1 MKKVVVHSPGGHRK
15 LKLEEHPTPQPGPG
29 EVLVQ
34 TRSIGVNFADLVV
47 RMGLYESAK
56 KYVGWPITP
65 GFECAGKVV
74 GVGAGVADLAR
85 GEEVVAL
92 VRFGAYATHVVAP
105 RAQVFRRPERLDMV
119 QAGAFFVVH
128 LTAWYALEEL
138 CRLRPGRRVLVHSA
152 AGGVGLA
159 LVRIAKIRGA
169 EVTGVVGAS
178 HKVEAVRAAGADHVI
193 DRSVE
198 PLWRTAERISPEGF
212 HVVLDANGVDTLRQ
226 SYAHLASTGRLIVY
240 GAHTM
245 LKRGKERPSWV
256 KLAVDLARTP
266 WFHPLLLTN
275 DNRGVLGFN
284 LSYLFDELPVLAEAL
299 GVLLPWIESGRLP
312 PPPVT
317 TFPFEKVADA
327 HAALESGQTV
337 GKVALVVE

>member
-1 MKKVVVHSPGGHRK
+1 MKKVVVHSAGGHDK
-15 LKLEEHPTPQPGPG
+15 LKLEEHPTPEPGVS
-29 EVLVQ
+29 EVLIE
-34 TRSIGVNFADLVV
+34 TRTIGVNFADLVV

-65 GFECAGKVV
+65 GFECTGNVV
-74 GVGAGVADLAR
+74 RVGAGVTDLAP
-85 GEEVVAL
+85 GDEVVAL
-92 VRFGAYATHVVAP
+92 VRFGAYSTHVVAP
-105 RAQVFRRPERLDMV
+105 RAQVFPRPERLDTV

-138 CRLRPGRRVLVHSA
+138 CRLRPGRRVLIHSA

-159 LVRIAKIRGA
+159 SVRIAKIRGA
-169 EVTGVVGAS
+169 EVTGVVGAP
-178 HKVEAVRAAGADHVI
+178 HKVDAVHAAGADYVI
-193 DRSVE
+193 DRSAV
-198 PLWRTAERISPEGF
+198 PLWKTAERISPSGF
-212 HVVLDANGVDTLRQ
+212 HAVLDANGVETLRQ
-226 SYAHLASTGRLIVY
+226 SYAHLAPTGRLVVY

-245 LKRGKERPSWV
+245 LRRGKDRPSWI
-256 KLAVDLARTP
+256 KLAVGLARTP

-284 LSYLFDELPVLAEAL
+284 LSYLFDEISILAEAL
-299 GVLLPWIESGRLP
+299 AVLVPWIESGRLP
-312 PPPVT
+312 SPPVT

-327 HAALESGQTV
+327 HAALESGRTV

>member
-1 MKKVVVHSPGGHRK
+1 MKKVVVHSAGGHDK
-15 LKLEEHPTPQPGPG
+15 LKIEEHPTPEPAPG
-29 EVLVQ
+29 EVLIE

-65 GFECAGKVV
+65 GFECAGRVV
-74 GVGAGVADLAR
+74 RVGAGVVDLVP
-85 GEEVVAL
+85 GDEVVAF

-105 RAQVFRRPERLDMV
+105 RAQVFRCPGKLDLV

-138 CRLRPGRRVLVHSA
+138 CRLKPGRRVLVHSA

-169 EVTGVVGAS
+169 EVTGVVGAP

-193 DRSVE
+193 DRSSA
-198 PLWRTAERISPEGF
+198 PLWKAAERIAPSGF
-212 HVVLDANGVDTLRQ
+212 HAVLDANGVETLRQ
-226 SYAHLASTGRLIVY
+226 SYAHLAPTGRLIVY

-245 LKRGKERPSWV
+245 LRRGKDRPSWV
-256 KLAVDLARTP
+256 KLAVDFVRTP
-266 WFHPLLLTN
+266 WFHPLFLTN

-284 LSYLFDELPVLAEAL
+284 LSYLFDEISTLTDAL
-299 GVLLPWIESGRLP
+299 GTLLPWIEEGRLP
-312 PPPVT
+312 SPPVT
-317 TFPFEKVADA
+317 TFPFEDVGAA
-327 HAALESGQTV
+327 HAALESGRTV
-337 GKVALVVE
+337 GKVALLVT